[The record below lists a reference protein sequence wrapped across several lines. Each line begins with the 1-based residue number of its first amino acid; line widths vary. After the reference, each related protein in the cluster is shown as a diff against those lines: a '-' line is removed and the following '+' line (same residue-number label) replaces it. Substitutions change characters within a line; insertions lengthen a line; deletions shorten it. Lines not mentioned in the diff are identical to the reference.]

1 MKKILPLLAIGIVVI
16 GCNKFNDTEIWDS
29 INELDARVTH
39 LEEMCNQL
47 NINISSL
54 QMIIQALNSNDYITN
69 VSHLSDNSGY
79 LISFTSGKTIT
90 IYHGEDG
97 KDGENGSPGNN
108 GTTPEFKIENG
119 VWFVS
124 YDNGISWEKLGQAVG
139 GNGQDGITPQ
149 FKIEEGYWFVSYN
162 NGGSWEKLGKAT
174 GADGQDGEDGSI
186 PAISVK
192 QDVDSEWYW
201 TVNGDWLIVDGHK
214 VKAVGA
220 DGKDGADGDDGK
232 DGITP
237 QFKIED
243 GYWFISYN
251 NGISWEN
258 LGKATGEDG
267 LDGKDGDS
275 IFREVTQDE
284 ENVYFILADGTTI
297 TVSKTKGQP
306 ALYLRINTDGILKMS
321 AGQTVSLEYEIFADD
336 NTNVSFDTFEQ
347 YGWTV
352 VVSPNTENENTG
364 IISITAPS
372 PIRDGK
378 IMFILSDDK
387 GNFYVQVVEIQG
399 EGNIIEIVKDS
410 YIIDDTGGLLDVA
423 VNSNIEFTVSIS
435 EESKSW
441 IETVSVGKTTRF
453 SITANDG
460 YESRTAEI
468 TFVGNDGDTKKEIR
482 ITQLQKDAILLTSH
496 ISDISA
502 EEQTI
507 SLVFTANVNVNVEIP
522 ADASWINLV
531 QTKAMTERTI
541 ELFVMANDSP
551 EKRTAVITLTDE
563 NNSVSET
570 VTINQAGYTA
580 DYLVFEDQLLKEVLV
595 EQYDSNDD
603 GEIDSREAKE
613 ITDVVCSGKSIYSLK
628 GIERLENLKSL
639 DCSNNSIVELDL
651 TANSELSSLKCN
663 SNSLV
668 RLDISGLENL
678 SQLNCSSN
686 SLSQINTDTNIGLT
700 YFDCSSNNIKTLDVS
715 NNTKLD
721 KLYCH
726 SCGLLQTLNI
736 TNLSLL
742 TALYLNS
749 TSSNCIAQRTVNITG
764 SSLQSLIM
772 GGDAKWTNV
781 TISNNPNLMSL
792 DLNGLV
798 TMTNLTCTSN
808 PQLADM
814 SVDNCYALKE
824 LECTA
829 NILTSMDL
837 STNRAL
843 IDLNC
848 SGNRL
853 QKLDL
858 SNNVA
863 LLSLDCNNNNLSSLS
878 INNSLAI
885 DHIDCRANVLPVLEI
900 TSLSELSDLDCSE
913 NELTSLNLSENV
925 KLTSLD
931 CSENPLIGL
940 DLSKNITIESVN
952 SSITDISTLDLTAN
966 TLLSEILCKDC
977 YNLADVIFPET
988 LEMIQQEAFMNCTS
1002 LTSLTL
1008 PASITSLG
1016 GDAFRNCSA
1025 LSELNINSD
1034 IVGSSF
1040 YEKSFTG
1047 TPVSVVNMNEN
1058 VTSIGSSAFS
1068 GASISSI
1075 LIPANVKSIGSNAF
1089 YESLTL
1095 ASVSFAPNS
1104 ILQTVDMYAF
1114 SYCSKLKSFDASN
1127 CNNITQIDAGVFYDC
1142 TIDEFKLGCATPP
1155 DIDSFRQPNITN
1167 LYIPKGCVDTYKSSD
1182 WGDFCT
1188 NILELE

>member
-1 MKKILPLLAIGIVVI
+1 MKKILTLLAIGIVGI
-16 GCNKFNDTEIWDS
+16 GCNKFNDAEIWDS
-29 INELDARVTH
+29 INELDTRVTH
-39 LEEMCNQL
+39 LEEICNQI

-54 QMIIQALNSNDYITN
+54 QMIIHALNSNDYITN

-97 KDGENGSPGNN
+97 KDGVDGENGYVP
-108 GTTPEFKIENG
+108 K
-119 VWFVS
+119 
-124 YDNGISWEKLGQAVG
+124 
-139 GNGQDGITPQ
+139 
-149 FKIEEGYWFVSYN
+149 
-162 NGGSWEKLGKAT
+162 
-174 GADGQDGEDGSI
+174 
-186 PAISVK
+186 ISVK
-192 QDVDSEWYW
+192 QDVDGEWYW
-201 TVNGDWLIVDGHK
+201 TVDGDWLIVDGHK

-220 DGKDGADGDDGK
+220 DGKDGADGEDGQDGVDGEDGK

-284 ENVYFILADGTTI
+284 ENVYFVLADGTTI
-297 TVSKTKGQP
+297 TVAKSKGQP
-306 ALYLRINTDGILKMS
+306 ALYLCINTDGILKMS

-336 NTNVSFDTFEQ
+336 NTTVSFDTFEQ
-347 YGWTV
+347 YGWNV
-352 VVSPNTENENTG
+352 VINPDAEKENTG
-364 IISITAPS
+364 TISITAPS

-410 YIIDDTGGLLDVA
+410 YIINDTGGLLDVA
-423 VNSNIEFTVSIS
+423 VNSNIEFTVSIP
-435 EESKSW
+435 EESKPW

-453 SITANDG
+453 SIAANDR

-482 ITQLQKDAILLTSH
+482 ITQLQKDAILLASH

-507 SLVFTANVNVNVEIP
+507 SLVFTANVNVKVEIP
-522 ADASWINLV
+522 DDASWINLV

-551 EKRTAVITLTDE
+551 EKRTAVVTLTDE

-580 DYLVFEDQLLKEVLV
+580 DYLVFEDQLLKEALV

-628 GIERLENLKSL
+628 GIERLENLKTL

-651 TANSELSSLKCN
+651 TANSELFSLKCN

-668 RLDISGLENL
+668 SLNISGLENL
-678 SQLNCSSN
+678 SHLNCSSN
-686 SLSQINTDTNIGLT
+686 SLNQINTDTNIGLT
-700 YFDCSSNNIKTLDVS
+700 YFDCSSNNIKALDVS

-736 TNLSLL
+736 KNLSLL

-781 TISNNPNLMSL
+781 KISNNPNLMSL
-792 DLNGLV
+792 DLNGLA

-808 PQLADM
+808 PQLAEM
-814 SVDNCYALKE
+814 SVDNCYALKA
-824 LECTA
+824 LECTT
-829 NILTSMDL
+829 NILTSMNL

-853 QKLDL
+853 QTLDL

-878 INNSLAI
+878 INNSLSI
-885 DHIDCRANVLPVLEI
+885 DHIDCSANVLPVLET
-900 TSLSELSDLDCSE
+900 TSLSELNDLDCSE

-931 CSENPLIGL
+931 CSKNPLTSL

-952 SSITDISTLDLTAN
+952 SSITDIATLDLTAN
-966 TLLSEILCKDC
+966 TSLSEILCRDC

-988 LEMIQQEAFMNCTS
+988 LEIIQQEAFMNCTS

-1016 GDAFRNCSA
+1016 DDAFRNCSA

-1058 VTSIGSSAFS
+1058 ITSIGSSAFS

-1089 YESLTL
+1089 YKSLTL
-1095 ASVSFAPNS
+1095 ESVSFAPNS
-1104 ILQTVDMYAF
+1104 ILQAIDGYAF
-1114 SYCSKLKSFDASN
+1114 RECSKLKSFDASN
-1127 CNNITQIDAGVFYDC
+1127 CNNVTSIGYGAFSDC
-1142 TIDEFKLGCATPP
+1142 EIEEFKIGTVTPP
-1155 DIDSFRQPNITN
+1155 VFEMGSHPEVAN
-1167 LYIPKGCVDTYKSSD
+1167 LYVPKGCVDAYKAAYT
-1182 WGDFCT
+1182 WGYFCS